1 MRTQAGRF
9 AVVVAMAGLAAACS
23 PTLEQVLAEHRAPAE
38 AVFTKL
44 EGLAPAAQAAPAVGE
59 DGVDV
64 GAGKVVLEGEHSNAL
79 FIRAEDL
86 AAPRNA
92 TSDAMGS
99 THAGTVRICGEALR
113 GEFHGAPAGMRAFL
127 TECGRTEYV
136 FVQRTRTEQLAT
148 LVATLVGE
156 QSFAPGLYEGDV
168 LLFRLADGALLGGFT
183 VAAESS
189 DEVSVRLDAS
199 GNPIDPIDRLNSDLS
214 AEVFAS
220 INAKLRQHVPGAVAA
235 EGG

>member
-1 MRTQAGRF
+1 MMRTQATRF
-9 AVVVAMAGLAAACS
+9 AVVVLAGLAAACS
-23 PTLEQVLAEHRAPAE
+23 PSMEQVLAEHRAPAE
-38 AVFTKL
+38 AVFAKL
-44 EGLAPAAQAAPAVGE
+44 EGLAPAAQAAPAVSE

-64 GAGKVVLEGEHSNAL
+64 GAAKVVLEGEHSNAL

-113 GEFHGAPAGMRAFL
+113 GEFHGAPAGLRAFL

-136 FVQRTRTEQLAT
+136 FVQRTRTEQLAM
-148 LVATLVGE
+148 LVGE
-156 QSFAPGLYEGDV
+156 QSFEPGLYEGDV
-168 LLFRLADGALLGGFT
+168 LLFRLSDGALLGGFT

-189 DEVSVRLDAS
+189 DEVSVRLDEA